1 MQPLDWTLQF
11 EIMCYTSV
19 RVILRQRRDNKPY
32 VIYYT
37 NHMLDEVQINYKTTK
52 KELLTT
58 TFLLYKFKSYLV
70 GSKVI
75 VYTDHIVIKY
85 LLKKKDAKS
94 WLLW

>member
-1 MQPLDWTLQF
+1 
-11 EIMCYTSV
+11 
-19 RVILRQRRDNKPY
+19 
-32 VIYYT
+32 
-37 NHMLDEVQINYKTTK
+37 MLDEVQINYKTTK

-85 LLKKKDAKS
+85 LLKKKRCKVMTTMIDTRSIGIRFGNKR
-94 WLLW
+94 